1 MAMANVYFLNAAPFP
16 VEVLQ
21 LDEKG
26 VENSHGLIQPGTRR
40 MRPSYQGDAW
50 RARAVRPGHAGDRRL
65 LAEHVVG
72 PVPIEDCEC
81 PQIPFVDCS
90 KPPTK
95 RDPTHVSDPVVFDNR
110 AGEPV
115 DVFFYNGTC
124 EE

>member
-50 RARAVRPGHAGDRRL
+50 RARAVREASLLPRWRAARGAVFGRVSKRLDRGQGH
-65 LAEHVVG
+65 
-72 PVPIEDCEC
+72 
-81 PQIPFVDCS
+81 
-90 KPPTK
+90 
-95 RDPTHVSDPVVFDNR
+95 
-110 AGEPV
+110 
-115 DVFFYNGTC
+115 
-124 EE
+124 